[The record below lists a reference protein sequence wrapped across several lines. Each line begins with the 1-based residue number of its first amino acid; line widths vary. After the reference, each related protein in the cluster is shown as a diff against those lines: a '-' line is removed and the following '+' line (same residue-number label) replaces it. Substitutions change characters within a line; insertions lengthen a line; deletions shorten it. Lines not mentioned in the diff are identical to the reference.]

1 MSNYEK
7 AMLIMFGI
15 ISLYLSTNLMVELV
29 L

>member
-1 MSNYEK
+1 MSSYEK
-7 AMLIMFGI
+7 AILIMFGV

>member
-7 AMLIMFGI
+7 AMLIMFGV
-15 ISLYLSTNLMVELV
+15 ISLYLSANLMVDLV

>member
-7 AMLIMFGI
+7 GMLIMFGV
-15 ISLYLSTNLMVELV
+15 ISLYLSTNLMVDLV